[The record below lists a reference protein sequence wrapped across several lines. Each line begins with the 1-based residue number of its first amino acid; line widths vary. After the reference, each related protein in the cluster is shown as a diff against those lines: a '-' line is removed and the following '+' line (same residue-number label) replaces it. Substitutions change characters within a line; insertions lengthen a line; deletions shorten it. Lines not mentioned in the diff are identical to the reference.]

1 MEGTA
6 HPKSRHACGRVA
18 PWSARPRNAVPGNLG
33 VVAGRRYYSPG
44 LGRWTSRDP
53 IGEDGG
59 INLQAFVRNSAL
71 GSFDAVGLYGY
82 NTSLTD
88 SNDVET
94 RFSNS
99 RPIWRTCSGRTVRV
113 GDIALVKA
121 YVDANLTTPAGW
133 VEPFITDASGAIP
146 GGLPGGQIGELRN
159 PTYLGAGIVMR
170 FTPSASCCPCVHS
183 GWQQRMVAPTPGPD
197 YAYRETASAY
207 DFPGTIY
214 PPPQGARPTRM
225 PWSSYATGKCARL
238 SRGGTLRPS
247 PTLTGPPRPLPQPSI
262 CSSLTSGSAFH
273 AIGSGGAQLGQQ
285 GPRDACR

>member
-1 MEGTA
+1 MNGT
-6 HPKSRHACGRVA
+6 RQ
-18 PWSARPRNAVPGNLG
+18 PRNRAVRKRATAWSLGPRNVRPANVG

-214 PPPQGARPTRM
+214 PL
-225 PWSSYATGKCARL
+225 ATA
-238 SRGGTLRPS
+238 
-247 PTLTGPPRPLPQPSI
+247 
-262 CSSLTSGSAFH
+262 GSATHTYALEFVCDGEVRASVSWGYTTTITYPH
-273 AIGSGGAQLGQQ
+273 GAATTASATVDLFVSY
-285 GPRDACR
+285 